1 MTSRSSESSA
11 MRMIAIRLFHP
22 GLMQF
27 PIPICLVSLEGNY
40 MSDNP
45 KAILLE
51 LYPANVVGAPLSREY
66 REVLAVVTDQKIYV
80 ATDDPTGRERYVVA
94 FEAPIYDI
102 TGSGLR
108 RTWSVTLDDDNRTEI
123 TVTRSNGCGCGSK
136 LRGARMFRGVPYK
149 RVI

>member
-1 MTSRSSESSA
+1 MTSRSSESSVT
-11 MRMIAIRLFHP
+11 RMIAIRLIHP
-22 GLMQF
+22 GLMQS
-27 PIPICLVSLEGNY
+27 PIPICLVFLEGKH

-51 LYPANVVGAPLSREY
+51 LYPANVVGSVLPKEY
-66 REVLAVVTDQKIYV
+66 REVLAVATDQKLYI
-80 ATDDPTGRERYVVA
+80 ATDDPAGRERYVVA

-108 RTWSVTLDDDNRTEI
+108 RTWTVTLDDDNKTEI

-136 LRGARMFRGVPYK
+136 LRGARMFRGLPYK